1 MMEKYSTQ
9 IQRRVQATADW
20 NLFLKDL
27 PEKIS
32 KEQLIDYL
40 LAPDL
45 ETRKQRLLSDLSDK
59 TIKEMVVQL
68 VSMPEYQ
75 LC

>member
-1 MMEKYSTQ
+1 MMKKYSTQ

-20 NLFLKDL
+20 DLFLKDL
-27 PEKIS
+27 PEKMS

-45 ETRKQRLLSDLSDK
+45 EKRKQQLLSELSDK
-59 TIKEMVVQL
+59 TVKEMVVQL